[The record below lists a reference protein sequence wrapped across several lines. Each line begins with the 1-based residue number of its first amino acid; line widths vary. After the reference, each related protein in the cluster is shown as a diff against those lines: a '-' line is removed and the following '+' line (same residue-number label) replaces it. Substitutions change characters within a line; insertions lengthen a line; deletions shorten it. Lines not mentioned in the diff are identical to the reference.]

1 MTAHPRIGVPGMWSN
16 SVHGLRFHGLAV
28 ATAVL
33 ESIVRAGGEPI
44 PMFPLTALDD
54 DERYATL
61 DGIVLPGGAD
71 IDPTRYGAAPDELTA
86 LTDHPGQDEADLQVI
101 RNCIER
107 RIPALFI
114 CRGMQLLNV
123 ECGGTLTQHASTDP
137 IDHVGS
143 IHPVT
148 ATEGSL
154 LAQAWGDTE
163 RDVSSYHHQTVEVVG
178 AGLRTT
184 ATAPDGAVEALEIEG
199 LPILA
204 VQWHPEDRS
213 ATEHTDAALFE
224 WLVAQAR
231 DEVCIG

>member
-1 MTAHPRIGVPGMWSN
+1 MTNHPRIGVPGMWSG

-44 PMFPLTALDD
+44 PMFPRTVLDD
-54 DERYATL
+54 DERYGSL

-71 IDPTRYGAAPDELTA
+71 IDPARYGAEPDELTA
-86 LTDHPGQDEADLQVI
+86 LTDHPGQDEADAAVV

-107 RIPALFI
+107 RIPALLI

-123 ECGGTLTQHASTDP
+123 ECGGTLSQHAATDP

-143 IHPVT
+143 IHAVT
-148 ATEGSL
+148 AAHGSL
-154 LAQAWGDTE
+154 LAQAWGATE
-163 RDVSSYHHQTVEVVG
+163 RTVSSYHHQTVAEIG
-178 AGLRTT
+178 AGLRVT
-184 ATAPDGAVEALEIEG
+184 ATAPDGVVEALEAEG

-213 ATEHTDAALFE
+213 ATEQADAALFE
-224 WLVAQAR
+224 WLVAR
-231 DEVCIG
+231 TREEVRVG